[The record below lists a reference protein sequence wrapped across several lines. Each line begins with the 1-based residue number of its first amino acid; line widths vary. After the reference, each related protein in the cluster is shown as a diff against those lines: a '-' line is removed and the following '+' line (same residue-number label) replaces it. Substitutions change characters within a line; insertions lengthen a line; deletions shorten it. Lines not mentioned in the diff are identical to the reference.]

1 MLVNIDNRY
10 SSSLA
15 MIGGGILTVVQI
27 LAVVQLVSSTV
38 LPPQGTNGWYTLF
51 NTLSNNGADLT
62 VFSILAL
69 TMSILTG
76 ASGPAVLIGGGLCL
90 ANHLRSGK
98 ELVGIGA
105 TLGFSDLLLRLPNL
119 LSAAGPVL
127 WVAWL
132 GLFFTVFA
140 NRHIHGPSSTYAG
153 EVRRLW
159 TVMRSRLISKEIKKE
174 KKRIIRR
181 RRARQAATRARN

>member
-10 SSSLA
+10 SSALA
-15 MIGGGILTVVQI
+15 MIGGGILTIVQV

-51 NTLSNNGADLT
+51 NTLSNNGADLS
-62 VFSILAL
+62 VFAVLAL
-69 TMSILTG
+69 VMSVLTG

-98 ELVGIGA
+98 ELVGVGA
-105 TLGFSDLLLRLPNL
+105 TLGFSDLLLRLPVL

-127 WVAWL
+127 WVAWM
-132 GLFFTVFA
+132 GLLFTVFA
-140 NRHIHGPSSTYAG
+140 NRHIKGPSSTYVG

-159 TVMRSRLISKEIKKE
+159 ATMRQRLISRERE
-174 KKRIIRR
+174 KKRIVRR
-181 RRARQAATRARN
+181 RRARRSASRMQN

>member
-10 SSSLA
+10 SSTLA
-15 MIGGGILTVVQI
+15 IIGGSILTTVQI
-27 LAVVQLVSSTV
+27 LALVQLVSSKV
-38 LPPQGTNGWYTLF
+38 LPEQGTNGWYTLF
-51 NTLSNNGADLT
+51 NTLSNNGAEL
-62 VFSILAL
+62 SIFAALAFA
-69 TMSILTG
+69 MSVLTG
-76 ASGPAVLIGGGLCL
+76 ASGPAVLLGGFLCL
-90 ANHLRSGK
+90 KNHLRSGK

-105 TLGFSDLLLRLPNL
+105 TLGFSDLLLRVPIL

-127 WVAWL
+127 WVAWG
-132 GLFFTVFA
+132 GLLFTVFG

-159 TVMRSRLISKEIKKE
+159 ATMRQRLSMEE

-181 RRARQAATRARN
+181 RRARRRATQAQN

>member
-1 MLVNIDNRY
+1 
-10 SSSLA
+10 
-15 MIGGGILTVVQI
+15 MIGGGILTLVQL
-27 LAVVQLVSSTV
+27 LAVVQLVSTTV
-38 LPPQGTNGWYTLF
+38 LPPQGTNGWYPLF

-62 VFSILAL
+62 VFSVLAL
-69 TMSILTG
+69 VMSVLTG

-105 TLGFSDLLLRLPNL
+105 TLGFSDLLLRIPTL

-127 WVAWL
+127 WVAWA
-132 GLFFTVFA
+132 GLFFTVFG

-159 TVMRSRLISKEIKKE
+159 ATMRQRLISKEE
-174 KKRIIRR
+174 KKKIIRR
-181 RRARQAATRARN
+181 RRRRRAATRAQS